1 MNAHIDP
8 AVFERCFERAIRE
21 HSSMPCPY
29 PDWDNPANWEQY
41 TGNPKNIPDGEVVL
55 VFREGAMGAYAFRQ
69 YVALC
74 GREAVHSA
82 RRIATRFT
90 ATLVQPA
97 MKQTFAV
104 RIWRKS
110 YDRERIPPA

>member
-29 PDWDNPANWEQY
+29 PDWDNPANWAQY
-41 TGNPKNIPDGEVVL
+41 TGNPKNISDGEVVL

-69 YVALC
+69 YVANRDC
-74 GREAVHSA
+74 FMRQGGG
-82 RRIATRFT
+82 
-90 ATLVQPA
+90 TLSSEDCNSIYRYTGA
-97 MKQTFAV
+97 A
-104 RIWRKS
+104 S
-110 YDRERIPPA
+110 YETDICCPNLEEVL

>member
-55 VFREGAMGAYAFRQ
+55 VFKEGAMGAYAFRQ
-69 YVALC
+69 YVA
-74 GREAVHSA
+74 A
-82 RRIATRFT
+82 RDCFMRQGGCILSSEDCRSIYRYTGVA
-90 ATLVQPA
+90 
-97 MKQTFAV
+97 
-104 RIWRKS
+104 S
-110 YDRERIPPA
+110 YETDICCPNLEEVL

>member
-69 YVALC
+69 YVANRDC
-74 GREAVHSA
+74 FMRQGGG
-82 RRIATRFT
+82 
-90 ATLVQPA
+90 TLSSEDCNSIYRYTGA
-97 MKQTFAV
+97 A
-104 RIWRKS
+104 S
-110 YDRERIPPA
+110 YETDIPSPDLEGVL

>member
-69 YVALC
+69 YVANRDC
-74 GREAVHSA
+74 FVRQGGG
-82 RRIATRFT
+82 
-90 ATLVQPA
+90 TLSSEDCNSIYRYTGA
-97 MKQTFAV
+97 A
-104 RIWRKS
+104 S
-110 YDRERIPPA
+110 YETDICCPNLEEVL